1 MQTQAQQVEPDLQHV
16 TKALMSSQ
24 TLLSIFLS
32 RITVVTP
39 FKPLW
44 ADFQFYFVLLL
55 ILNKKHH

>member
-24 TLLSIFLS
+24 TLSIFLS